1 MSHYR
6 KERGML
12 FPDNFLKRDVEEDE
26 KVEATVEEVVEVS
39 SLEELVDELIRRG
52 ISDIED
58 ADIYS
63 DKFTAGTK
71 NLKDLGELYE
81 KVSKA
86 KSEAEKAKAQVLEAE
101 SKKKPIIGDQTIA
114 RLVGI
119 AASFG
124 IIIFWTGLEQSR
136 PIPMRVARFA
146 EAMTVP
152 KL

>member
-26 KVEATVEEVVEVS
+26 KVEATVDEVVEAS

-52 ISDIED
+52 IGDIED
-58 ADIYS
+58 TDICS
-63 DKFTAGTK
+63 DRFTVGTK

-86 KSEAEKAKAQVLEAE
+86 KSEAEKAKAQE
-101 SKKKPIIGDQTIA
+101 KKPVVGDQTIA

-124 IIIFWTGLEQSR
+124 IIVFWTGLEQSR
-136 PIPMRVARFA
+136 PIPMRIARFA